1 MESGQTLVG
10 LGVKIL
16 VDRTILATALEV
28 KCVDAVELALESNW
42 LVAKLLAEVV
52 DVYGEDVKLS
62 VSLLGD
68 NSLTGDWEL

>member
-28 KCVDAVELALESNW
+28 KCVDAVELALESN
-42 LVAKLLAEVV
+42 
-52 DVYGEDVKLS
+52 
-62 VSLLGD
+62 
-68 NSLTGDWEL
+68 

>member
-1 MESGQTLVG
+1 
-10 LGVKIL
+10 
-16 VDRTILATALEV
+16 
-28 KCVDAVELALESNW
+28 
-42 LVAKLLAEVV
+42 VAKLLAEVV